1 MSMRSARYLA
11 AVLGSFAI
19 LLAACGQQPAGGG
32 TASPSASAKAAYGGT
47 LTFALEND
55 PANLDPMLS
64 GLFVDRN
71 IHYAMYDSLVRVD
84 PKGNIIPWL
93 AEKWETSSDG
103 KTVTFTLRT
112 DVKFHDGTSFDAD
125 AVKSKIERYKTAQ
138 GSPRTGAR
146 SSVDTVT
153 VVDPKT
159 VKFNLKSA
167 FAPLLGALV
176 DRAGM
181 MVSRK
186 VVEAVGADFTLKPF
200 KAGTGPFVLTEA
212 VKNDHYT
219 LEKNKD
225 WWGKDK
231 DGNKLPY
238 LDKVVVRPIV
248 DPDVRLTNIRTGNA
262 QVINGLSGKD
272 VPAVK
277 ADPSLVYQQVGA
289 FAWASL
295 VPNSAAGFIF
305 SER

>member
-1 MSMRSARYLA
+1 MSMRSARYLVA
-11 AVLGSFAI
+11 FLALFAVL
-19 LLAACGQQPAGGG
+19 LTACSGGQQPAGGG
-32 TASPSASAKAAYGGT
+32 SASPSTGAKATYGGT

-125 AVKSKIERYKTAQ
+125 AVKWNIERYKTTQ
-138 GSPRTGAR
+138 GSLRTGDL

-181 MVSRK
+181 MVSRA
-186 VVEAVGADFTLKPF
+186 VVTAMGADFTLKPF
-200 KAGTGPFVLTEA
+200 KAGTGPFILTEA
-212 VKNDHYT
+212 VKGDHYT
-219 LEKNKD
+219 LEKNPA
-225 WWGKDK
+225 WWGKDT
-231 DGNKLPY
+231 DGSKLPY
-238 LDKVVVRPIV
+238 LDKITVRPII
-248 DPDVRLTNIRTGNA
+248 DPDVRLTNLRTGDA
-262 QVINGLSGKD
+262 QVINGVSGKD
-272 VPAVK
+272 VPAIK
-277 ADPSLVYQQVGA
+277 ADTSLNYQDVGS
-289 FAWASL
+289 FSWDSL
-295 VPNSAAGFIF
+295 IPNETAGFI
-305 SER
+305 

>member
-32 TASPSASAKAAYGGT
+32 TASPSAGAKAAYGGT

-84 PKGNIIPWL
+84 PQ
-93 AEKWETSSDG
+93 T
-103 KTVTFTLRT
+103 
-112 DVKFHDGTSFDAD
+112 VKFH
-125 AVKSKIERYKTAQ
+125 
-138 GSPRTGAR
+138 
-146 SSVDTVT
+146 
-153 VVDPKT
+153 
-159 VKFNLKSA
+159 LKSA

-200 KAGTGPFVLTEA
+200 KAGTGPFILTEA

-219 LEKNKD
+219 LEKNPD
-225 WWGKDK
+225 WWGKDAN
-231 DGNKLPY
+231 GNKLPY
-238 LDKVVVRPIV
+238 LDKV
-248 DPDVRLTNIRTGNA
+248 T
-262 QVINGLSGKD
+262 
-272 VPAVK
+272 VK
-277 ADPSLVYQQVGA
+277 IITDA
-289 FAWASL
+289 
-295 VPNSAAGFIF
+295 
-305 SER
+305 